1 MLPDPIETFAQL
13 HTSVLRLQKDILE
26 IVYEPEAEKEL
37 RPFAAIDVA
46 RWLGV
51 TRERLFDIARTS
63 NLLDDGKDR
72 AASFTFQEIAIL
84 RNFLDRSG
92 YTPPFAS
99 FSRRSESEPT
109 KILATMIFK
118 GGTGKTTLSVHLSQ
132 YLVLRGYKVLLIDLD
147 PQASA
152 TTLYGR
158 QPATE
163 VPDEETFHGF
173 VCGDASFV
181 DLITPTYWPNL
192 DLIPGNLA
200 LATTDAEMAGR
211 ALDTNPPPAHPIYR
225 YLSGG
230 LSEIKG
236 AYDVVIVDCR
246 PDLGMTTLNALLA
259 ANGLVVPVG
268 MSQLDIASMG
278 EFFRFCSYI
287 LGELRPRI
295 TPKELLDFDFLKLV
309 VSRYDGN
316 QTGQEQCRTWLAAEM
331 PGFVLDAEVLQTAS
345 LVHAHASMETLYE
358 HRPDASRLGAYRRG
372 LTAIDHVCHG
382 LETTIWEAWGRTD
395 QPPAL
400 GTTGDAQ

>member
-1 MLPDPIETFAQL
+1 MLRDPIETFAKL
-13 HTSVLRLQKDILE
+13 HSSVLKLQKDILE

-37 RPFAAIDVA
+37 RPFASVDVA
-46 RWLGV
+46 RWLGL
-51 TRERLFDIARTS
+51 TRERLSEVARGAG
-63 NLLDDGKDR
+63 LLEQGKDR
-72 AASFTFQEIAIL
+72 AASFTFQDIAIL
-84 RNFLDRSG
+84 RDCLDRSG
-92 YTPPFAS
+92 HTPPFES
-99 FSRRSESEPT
+99 FGRRSETEPT

-132 YLVLRGYKVLLIDLD
+132 YLALRGYKVLLIDLD

-163 VPDEETFHGF
+163 VPDEGTFHGF
-173 VCGDASFV
+173 VCGEARFV
-181 DLITPTYWPNL
+181 ELITPTYWPNL

-230 LSEIKG
+230 LSEIQG
-236 AYDVVIVDCR
+236 VYDVIIIDCR

-259 ANGLVVPVG
+259 ANGLIVPVG

-287 LGELRPRI
+287 LGELRTRI

-316 QTGQEQCRTWLAAEM
+316 QTGQEQCRTWLGAEM

-372 LTAIDHVCHG
+372 LTAMDHVCYG
-382 LETTIWEAWGRTD
+382 LEATIWESWGRRD
-395 QPPAL
+395 HPPAL
-400 GTTGDAQ
+400 GTMGGAL

>member
-1 MLPDPIETFAQL
+1 MLPDPIAKFAEL
-13 HTSVLRLQKDILE
+13 HEKVTKLQKDILE

-37 RPFAAIDVA
+37 RPFPSADVA

-51 TRERLFDIARTS
+51 TRERLFDAARS
-63 NLLDDGKDR
+63 ADLLGRNKDR
-72 AASFTFQEIAIL
+72 VATFTFEEIEIL
-84 RNFLDRSG
+84 RDCLDRSG
-92 YTPPFAS
+92 QAPAFHS
-99 FSRRSESEPT
+99 FGRRSSAEAT
-109 KILATMIFK
+109 KVLATMIFK

-152 TTLYGR
+152 TTLFGR

-163 VPDEETFHGF
+163 VPDEKTFHGF
-173 VCGDASFV
+173 VCGEAAFV

-192 DLIPGNLA
+192 DLIPANLA

-211 ALDTNPPPAHPIYR
+211 ALDTNPPPEHPIYR
-225 YLSGG
+225 YLNGG
-230 LSEIKG
+230 LSEIQG
-236 AYDVVIVDCR
+236 AYDVIIIDCR

-268 MSQLDIASMG
+268 MSHLDIASMG
-278 EFFRFCSYI
+278 EFFRFCSFI
-287 LGELRPRI
+287 LEQLKTRI
-295 TPKELLDFDFLKLV
+295 APKELLDFDFVKLV

-316 QTGQEQCRTWLAAEM
+316 QTGQEQCRTWLGAEM
-331 PGFVLDAEVLQTAS
+331 PGFVLEAEVLQTAA

-372 LTAIDHVCHG
+372 LTAIDDVCHG
-382 LETTIWEAWGRTD
+382 LETAIWQSWGRQD
-395 QPPAL
+395 QPPPL
-400 GTTGDAQ
+400 GTTGGSQ